1 MPQSKAATRLGS
13 PAAQLGLLLGTF
25 FAATLIAK
33 AFGAEWGTA
42 ATFGQMAF
50 AATLVA
56 LLLRVA

>member
-1 MPQSKAATRLGS
+1 VGS

-33 AFGAEWGTA
+33 ALGAEWGTA